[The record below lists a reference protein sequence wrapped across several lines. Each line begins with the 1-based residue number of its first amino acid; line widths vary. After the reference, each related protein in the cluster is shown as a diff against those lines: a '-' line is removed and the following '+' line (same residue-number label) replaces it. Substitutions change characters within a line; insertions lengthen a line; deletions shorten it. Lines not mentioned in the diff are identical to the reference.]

1 MESAMTLIP
10 PDSLAWLVGLL
21 REGRAYYRHAAE
33 HTNDP
38 EVRRAFELAAEER
51 DMVLADLRAVG
62 AIEESHT
69 PADVANALK
78 GAPPQH
84 RYHLLQEQFD
94 PARPELQAEALV
106 AREGAGL
113 RLVESVF
120 RSHHSLAVRRIMKVH
135 YPRLQQ
141 SARIMQRLARR
152 DHAA

>member
-1 MESAMTLIP
+1 MTLIP
-10 PDSLAWLVGLL
+10 ADSLDWLVGLL

-33 HTNDP
+33 HTHDA
-38 EVRRAFELAAEER
+38 EIRRAFELAAEER
-51 DMVLADLRAVG
+51 DTLLADLRDASV
-62 AIEESHT
+62 IEELHH
-69 PADVANALK
+69 PAETADALRVAPAN
-78 GAPPQH
+78 H
-84 RYHLLQEQFD
+84 RYDVLQQQSD

-120 RSHHSLAVRRIMKVH
+120 RSHPSLAVRRIMKAH
-135 YPRLQQ
+135 YPRMQQ